1 MLDPALNNFFSTLK
15 KNWHKKKIKASMAKD
30 KKDELIKECDDFYNL
45 KHWIPFAAENA
56 IKRALSSHPSKFSH
70 PDVGASMTNVKK
82 RTYVSPI
89 IFEGEYSND
98 GFLLTGN
105 VKNVDLDS
113 TGNGAEVGAIGEIG
127 ALLSLK
133 LTDGRRFFKHLEEN
147 SFEAKKLLDIDD
159 IEYKT
164 LRNGLLAMVKQD
176 ENMVTSS
183 KIKQVYFPVQ
193 DNEYHQLSILT
204 PSGIVFDLRK
214 RLDNMRFGDEI
225 KECRERR
232 KNHQAGDSFKEI
244 YDLTTIG
251 YGGTKPQNISVLNN
265 ANGGKAHLFLS
276 MPPTLETRKVN
287 FPTKD
292 FFTQN
297 MYYGQSIA
305 SFKLL
310 HSFYLQRKNNMNERA
325 RRDALYQ
332 DVIDDIIENMHH
344 VRSVASEQYI
354 ASHSLLNVSQRIWL
368 QVIQAPQDDDWLDD
382 ILKHVTQF
390 IFHGYEKML
399 DKRAIKLGDAEY
411 QHIEKIVDANKEV
424 LR

>member
-1 MLDPALNNFFSTLK
+1 MEQAISEFFAQRKEAWLKKTLK
-15 KNWHKKKIKASMAKD
+15 TSMN
-30 KKDELIKECDDFYNL
+30 DDDVRETTLVCEQMFSLQEWLPN
-45 KHWIPFAAENA
+45 AA
-56 IKRALSSHPSKFSH
+56 KRAGQISISTHPCTFSHPSARKNKN
-70 PDVGASMTNVKK
+70 G
-82 RTYVSPI
+82 YVSSVI
-89 IFEGEYSND
+89 ATSRQDND
-98 GFLLTGN
+98 GFLRSGN
-105 VKNVDLDS
+105 VSVAADALGNAAALDVYKFLTLVLS
-113 TGNGAEVGAIGEIG
+113 DGETLLTHLQNNT
-127 ALLSLK
+127 ALAKSV
-133 LTDGRRFFKHLEEN
+133 LTVANPLPEQAYD
-147 SFEAKKLLDIDD
+147 A
-159 IEYKT
+159 
-164 LRNGLLAMVKQD
+164 LREGFLAMVKQD
-176 ENMVTSS
+176 ENMITSS
-183 KIKQVYFPVQ
+183 KIKQIYFPIQ
-193 DNEYHQLSILT
+193 GNEYHQLSILT

-232 KNHQAGDSFKEI
+232 KNHQAGEPFKEI

-297 MYYGQSIA
+297 MYYGQSTA
-305 SFKLL
+305 SFKQL
-310 HSFYLQRKNNMNERA
+310 HSFYLQCKNNMNERA

-332 DVIDDIIENMHH
+332 DVIDDIIENMHQ

-354 ASHSLLNVSQRIWL
+354 ASHSLLNVSQRVWL
-368 QVIQAPQDDDWLDD
+368 HVTPEPENADWLDD